1 MAVWPSPGGGA
12 NRHELSTGATT
23 TTTKE
28 LERTPCRAK
37 VPRMKTRCA
46 LILAFVSLA
55 SAPGAPQAQES
66 RPPLTA
72 VEAQRERWNRVFSEP
87 RENIRADAN
96 QFLVQVAR
104 ELKPG
109 TALDIGMGV
118 GRNALYLARQGWTV
132 TGVDVSDV
140 AVAKAKA
147 QAEAEKLKFTAIRED
162 MFKADFGRDR
172 YDLVVFTY
180 MGGER
185 NGMTAKITDALKPG
199 GLLVIEHFLKL
210 PEMTLG
216 YEPGALPKLYP
227 DLEVLRYAEEDSNP
241 DYNQQ
246 VKGRVVRFLA
256 KKQ

>member
-1 MAVWPSPGGGA
+1 VIQRWLRSGVTIV
-12 NRHELSTGATT
+12 L
-23 TTTKE
+23 
-28 LERTPCRAK
+28 
-37 VPRMKTRCA
+37 V
-46 LILAFVSLA
+46 LA
-55 SAPGAPQAQES
+55 SCAVPLRAQQTP
-66 RPPLTA
+66 RPPLDPSTA
-72 VEAQRERWNRVFSEP
+72 EAQRERWNRVFSEP
-87 RENIRADAN
+87 RENIRTEAN

-109 TALDIGMGV
+109 AALDIGMGF

-140 AVAKAKA
+140 AVQKARE
-147 QAEAEKLKFTAIRED
+147 QAAAEKLTLTAIRED
-162 MFKADFGRDR
+162 MFKVAYGRDR

-185 NGMTAKITDALKPG
+185 QGMAAKITEALKPG
-199 GLLVIEHFLKL
+199 GLLVIEHFLRQ
-210 PEMTLG
+210 PTMPLG

-227 DLEVLRYAEEDSNP
+227 DLEVLRYAEEESNP

-256 KKQ
+256 RKK